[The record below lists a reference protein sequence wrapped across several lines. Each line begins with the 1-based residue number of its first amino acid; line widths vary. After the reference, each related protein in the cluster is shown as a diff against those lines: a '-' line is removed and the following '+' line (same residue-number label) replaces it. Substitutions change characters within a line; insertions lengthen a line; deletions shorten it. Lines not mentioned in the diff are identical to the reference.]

1 EDDLNALEQTDHRA
15 RADEDRTQNGDT
27 RSEAR
32 ELGRALS
39 TTIQDEQLVLETH
52 GFDDDRAGA
61 AGTGESGN
69 HEFGIR
75 HEQGSQ
81 HGKTFPARRSAT
93 TTPNSRSPC
102 YLRGILNRALSSRG
116 LLVMLHSNAALI
128 QRLFAALNAHDA
140 EAMAACYHSRNVR
153 FRDIAF

>member
-1 EDDLNALEQTDHRA
+1 MQARSVDGLKTIAETDQPA
-15 RADEDRTQNGDT
+15 RADEDRTQTGDT
-27 RSEAR
+27 RSAAR
-32 ELGRALS
+32 EIGRALS
-39 TTIQDEQLVLETH
+39 TTIEDEQLVLETH
-52 GFDDDRAGA
+52 GFGDDRAGA
-61 AGTGESGN
+61 AATGESGN

-128 QRLFAALNAHDA
+128 QRLFAALQQVT
-140 EAMAACYHSRNVR
+140 ETSR
-153 FRDIAF
+153 